1 MQMVEDI
8 PKVPGWYWA
17 RHHVCG
23 LVVTNVQI
31 VDGIV
36 YVMDNGYTGWNKL
49 IHQFTQWAESP
60 IPEPLGLSL

>member
-17 RHHVCG
+17 MHYMCG

-36 YVMDNGYTGWNKL
+36 YVMDNGYTGWNHL
-49 IHQFTQWAESP
+49 TNQFTQWSDSP
-60 IPEPLGLSL
+60 IPELLG